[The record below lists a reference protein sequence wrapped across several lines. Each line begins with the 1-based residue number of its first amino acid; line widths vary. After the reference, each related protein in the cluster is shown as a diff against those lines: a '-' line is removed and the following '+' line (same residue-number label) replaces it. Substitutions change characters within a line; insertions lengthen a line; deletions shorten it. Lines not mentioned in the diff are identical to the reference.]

1 MSLMLIWQLWQEKIY
16 QISLYY
22 SNIQK
27 ILNMLFAY
35 AKIFNHKKSHF
46 VFGKPLQRMILLEV
60 AWLKG

>member
-1 MSLMLIWQLWQEKIY
+1 M
-16 QISLYY
+16 
-22 SNIQK
+22 
-27 ILNMLFAY
+27 LNMLFAY